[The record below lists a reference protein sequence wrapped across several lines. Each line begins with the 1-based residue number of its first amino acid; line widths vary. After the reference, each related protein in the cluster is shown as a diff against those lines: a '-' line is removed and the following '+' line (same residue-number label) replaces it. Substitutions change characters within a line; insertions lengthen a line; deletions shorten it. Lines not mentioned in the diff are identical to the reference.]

1 MREVAFEA
9 IHIDEMPEPKYEKKP
24 DDTDWRPIRIHFG
37 ISSFGAN
44 GFTAQKGQTVVGEHR
59 ETDESGT
66 RHEELYFVS
75 RGNASF
81 TVEGE
86 KIAAP
91 AGTFVYV
98 PDPAAMR
105 SAVALEDDTTVLCF
119 GGTQGEAFGV
129 SEWERKYD
137 PAEAR

>member
-1 MREVAFEA
+1 MREVPFEA

-44 GFTAQKGQTVVGEHR
+44 GFTGQKGQTVVGEHG
-59 ETDESGT
+59 ETDT

-75 RGNASF
+75 KGIASF
-81 TVEGE
+81 TIEGE
-86 KIAAP
+86 EIPAP

-98 PDPAAMR
+98 PDPDAVR
-105 SAVALEDDTTVLCF
+105 SAVALEDGTTVLCF
-119 GGTQGEAFGV
+119 GGTPGEAFGV

-137 PAEAR
+137 PAES

>member
-1 MREVAFEA
+1 MRAVAFEA
-9 IHIDEMPEPKYEKKP
+9 IHIDEMPEPKYEKKA

-44 GFTAQKGQTVVGEHR
+44 GFTAQKGQTVVGDHR
-59 ETDESGT
+59 ETDT

-75 RGNASF
+75 KGNASF
-81 TVEGE
+81 TIEGE
-86 KIAAP
+86 EIAAP

-98 PDPAAMR
+98 PDPDAMR
-105 SAVALEDDTTVLCF
+105 SAVASEDDTTVLCF
-119 GGTQGEAFGV
+119 GGTPGQAFGV

-137 PAEAR
+137 PAEGR

>member
-9 IHIDEMPEPKYEKKP
+9 IHIDEMPEPKYEKEP

-59 ETDESGT
+59 ETDT

-81 TVEGE
+81 TVEGD

-105 SAVALEDDTTVLCF
+105 SAVALEDGTTVLCF
-119 GGTQGEAFGV
+119 GGTPGEAFGV

>member
-1 MREVAFEA
+1 MREVPFEA

-44 GFTAQKGQTVVGEHR
+44 GFTGQKGQTVIGEHR
-59 ETDESGT
+59 EADT

-75 RGNASF
+75 KGNASF
-81 TVEGE
+81 TIEGE
-86 KIAAP
+86 EIPAP

-98 PDPAAMR
+98 PDPDALR
-105 SAVALEDDTTVLCF
+105 SAVALEDGTTVLCF
-119 GGTQGEAFGV
+119 GGTPGEAFGV

-137 PAEAR
+137 PAES